1 MKFCSVTTLPLS
13 EAIPSLVKIGL
24 VVLMFMPASFVV
36 ADNTPNTTA
45 PAAAKPET
53 TATNPVKPAPVT
65 KPVSSIPVANV
76 ASNQT
81 KTSSPS
87 RLKAKP
93 ECVRTG
99 QRVIAALARE
109 DSGAASQFHTFYAA
123 FSCSPAHL
131 AQAFGCLV
139 NLQTANPGL
148 SNPTPEQVTEC
159 WDEPTVIPKIIKT
172 PSDKP
177 ATSP

>member
-1 MKFCSVTTLPLS
+1 MKFCSVTTPPVS
-13 EAIPSLVKIGL
+13 KATPSLVKIGL
-24 VVLMFMPASFVV
+24 VVLMFLPASMVV
-36 ADNTPNTTA
+36 ADTTPNTTA
-45 PAAAKPET
+45 SAVAKPET
-53 TATNPVKPAPVT
+53 TVA
-65 KPVSSIPVANV
+65 KPVSSAPAANA

-81 KTSSPS
+81 KTASAVRP
-87 RLKAKP
+87 KAKP

-109 DSGAASQFHTFYAA
+109 DSGAASQFHTFYTA
-123 FSCSPAHL
+123 FSCSPTHL

-148 SNPTPEQVTEC
+148 SNPTPEQVSQC
-159 WDEPTVIPKIIKT
+159 WDEPAVIPKISKV

-177 ATSP
+177 ATTP